1 MTMPDMGPVEAPTDF
16 EADDALRLIG
26 RHAGAQLER
35 ALLVVAA
42 HVRHLREERDALMDL
57 NTQMH
62 HELVNRD
69 MGFDD
74 TPGCPVEGHCDG

>member
-1 MTMPDMGPVEAPTDF
+1 MTMPDMGPVEAPSDV
-16 EADDALRLIG
+16 EADDALRLIR

-57 NTQMH
+57 NTRMH
-62 HELVNRD
+62 HELMRRD
-69 MGFDD
+69 IDD
-74 TPGCPVEGHCDG
+74 ITGGRE

>member
-1 MTMPDMGPVEAPTDF
+1 VTTLDGDPVAVPTDLD
-16 EADDALRLIG
+16 ADDALRLIG
-26 RHAGAQLER
+26 RRADAQLAR

-74 TPGCPVEGHCDG
+74 TRGGP